1 MPSTLPVQAS
11 YAVLLKTQGDPHAL
25 YTALNHRLEGR
36 LAKLTLTDNRRS
48 ILSVQPAKGF
58 LKSLTQKLEL
68 RIHHCFTTA
77 PPAILDCTAA
87 FAALAGRAT
96 AAERQQLLGVI
107 REYFAQHTA
116 VDAPHQRSRRPPR
129 LHPQGQIFD
138 LVEIRDAVNQRYFG
152 GTLDAAITWGR
163 RPARRNSTRGSRG
176 RRRTIHLGTYS
187 ADHNL
192 VRIHPALDQSWVPRM
207 VVASVVHHELLHAA
221 MPAET
226 LRGRR
231 RLHPPEFRR
240 RERLF
245 EGFDAVEAWLKENL
259 PRLLENRY

>member
-25 YTALNHRLEGR
+25 YTALNQRLGGR

-58 LKSLTQKLEL
+58 LKSLPPRLEL
-68 RIHHCFTTA
+68 RIHHCFTMA
-77 PPAILDCTAA
+77 PPEILDSTAA
-87 FAALAGRAT
+87 FAGRAT
-96 AAERQQLLGVI
+96 ATERRRLLGI
-107 REYFAQHTA
+107 LREFFAHHTA
-116 VDAPHQRSRRPPR
+116 VDVPQQRPRRQPR
-129 LHPQGQIFD
+129 LRPQGRVFD
-138 LVEIRDAVNQRYFG
+138 LAEIRDAVNQRYFE

-163 RPARRNSTRGSRG
+163 RPASRKPRG

-192 VRIHPALDQSWVPRM
+192 IRIHPALDEPWVPRL

-240 RERLF
+240 RERRF
-245 EGFDAVEAWLKENL
+245 EGFDEVEAWLAENL
-259 PRLLENRY
+259 PRLLASRD